1 MKQLNDLDSI
11 KVRIVTEGGE
21 GALLPEHKQPKVVLV
36 EREVFEA
43 DPGPLLASAGRASAP
58 VLVLGAEE
66 DHDFMVRALLS
77 GVRGFLSKDASA
89 SDVKRAAQAVL
100 AGDIWA
106 PRITLLKA
114 FERFLGDDF
123 PVVYGDAM
131 KDRLTRREQDI
142 VGMVQS
148 GMSDKEIARVLGIS
162 FRTVKTHL
170 HNIFTKL
177 DIHSRLKLALASLH
191 PEKLSFPD

>member
-11 KVRIVTEGGE
+11 KVRIVTEVGE
-21 GALLPEHKQPKVVLV
+21 GMLLEHERTDVVLV
-36 EREVFEA
+36 ERELFEA
-43 DPGPLLASAGRASAP
+43 EPGPLLASASRASTP
-58 VLVLGAEE
+58 VLVLGAGE
-66 DHDFMVRALLS
+66 DHDFMVRALQS
-77 GVRGFLSKDASA
+77 GVRGFLSRDASA
-89 SDVKRAAQAVL
+89 SDIKRAAQAVL

-106 PRITLLKA
+106 PRATLLKA
-114 FERFLGDDF
+114 FERFPVDDF

-191 PEKLSFPD
+191 PERLGFPD